1 MSLENLPILL
11 ILVLAALGNN
21 QSVSVAA
28 AVLLAIKLLGLDA
41 WFPAI
46 ESKGMNIG
54 LIVLTMAI
62 LAPVASG
69 RITLG
74 NMLDAFKSPVG
85 LVAIAAGIF
94 AAYAAGRGLFFI
106 KEAPEMVSS
115 LVVGTV
121 IGVSFLQGVAI
132 GPLIAGG
139 LVSLLVALSGVFRA

>member
-1 MSLENLPILL
+1 MPILL
-11 ILVLAALGNN
+11 ILVLAVLGNN

-28 AVLLAIKLLGLDA
+28 AVLVAVKLLGLDS
-41 WFPAI
+41 WFPVL

-54 LIVLTMAI
+54 LIILTIAI

-69 RITLG
+69 RITLQH
-74 NMLDAFKSPVG
+74 MADAFRNPVG
-85 LVAIAAGIF
+85 LLAIAAGIF

-106 KEAPEMVSS
+106 KETPEMVSS

-139 LVSLLVALSGVFRA
+139 LVSLAVALYTALR

>member
-1 MSLENLPILL
+1 MSWENLPILI

-28 AVLLAIKLLGLDA
+28 AVLLVIKLLGFNN
-41 WFPAI
+41 WFPVI

-54 LIVLTMAI
+54 LIILTIAI

-69 RITLG
+69 RITLR
-74 NMLDAFKSPVG
+74 NMFDAFNSPVG
-85 LVAIAAGIF
+85 LLAIAAGIF

-106 KEAPEMVSS
+106 KETPEMVAS

-121 IGVSFLQGVAI
+121 IGVSFLKGVAI

-139 LVSLLVALSGVFRA
+139 MVSLVVALFGLLRT